1 MAHTFQQIKKVE
13 LHQHLGGSIP
23 LRTIWR
29 LMKGHGLNPVP
40 TLREMRRCPVAF
52 LPLAPLEWHGPHLP
66 YGVDPL
72 IPAGRR

>member
-1 MAHTFQQIKKVE
+1 M
-13 LHQHLGGSIP
+13 
-23 LRTIWR
+23 RTRALEFLQPEKI
-29 LMKGHGLNPVP
+29 LD
-40 TLREMRRCPVAF
+40 EMRRCPVVF